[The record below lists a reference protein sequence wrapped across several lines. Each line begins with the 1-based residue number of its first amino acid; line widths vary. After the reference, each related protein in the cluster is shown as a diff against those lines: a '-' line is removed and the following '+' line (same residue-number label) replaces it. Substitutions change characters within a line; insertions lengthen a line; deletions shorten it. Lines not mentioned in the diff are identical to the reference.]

1 MLQELY
7 ESAELLN
14 EGLLILK
21 RIERQAGPIL
31 SGAQAN
37 LAGAIGADR
46 QSGAALVGARHPRPF
61 TFPSRSHEPSEIDL
75 GAQGARSGKWYEEV
89 IM

>member
-1 MLQELY
+1 VLQELY

-46 QSGAALVGARHPRPF
+46 QSGRRVGRGAASAAVYI
-61 TFPSRSHEPSEIDL
+61 SQSVS
-75 GAQGARSGKWYEEV
+75 
-89 IM
+89 